1 TGASLRAAA
10 EMLDNGANIDQA
22 RINLFETK
30 SRAEIL
36 LLGRALN
43 SMCFSDD
50 GRAAWMTLTYDE
62 LKQIEALDINPEG
75 IINYARSVEGVEIA
89 LLFREVEPNMIK
101 IGFRSKPGIDVAELA
116 RRFGGGGHKQA
127 AGARQK
133 GNLSEVMSL
142 VLEAAKDV
150 MA

>member
-1 TGASLRAAA
+1 
-10 EMLDNGANIDQA
+10 
-22 RINLFETK
+22 
-30 SRAEIL
+30 
-36 LLGRALN
+36 
-43 SMCFSDD
+43 
-50 GRAAWMTLTYDE
+50 
-62 LKQIEALDINPEG
+62 
-75 IINYARSVEGVEIA
+75 
-89 LLFREVEPNMIK
+89 MIK